1 MENLENTNLEQEET
15 NAATTEESNKEQKYF
30 SQEDVE
36 QIVTKRLA
44 REKAKMEK
52 EQEKQKKLAEMS
64 AEERLRADMEEQA
77 NRLKEFERKALMAEL
92 KDKASSNLRAYGVD
106 NSFSE
111 FLIGED
117 EESTL
122 YNVKKFKSLWDLAL
136 KSAVDK
142 ALAGTTP
149 VAPQT
154 VSSLDETDPLLKA
167 FSKAG
172 W

>member
-1 MENLENTNLEQEET
+1 MEENLNLQEQET
-15 NAATTEESNKEQKYF
+15 TTTTAATEEKQEQKFF

-52 EQEKQKKLAEMS
+52 EQEKQKRLAEMS

-77 NRLKEFERKALMAEL
+77 NRLKEFERKALVAEL

-122 YNVKKFKSLWDLAL
+122 YNVKKFKNLWDVAL
-136 KSAVDK
+136 KNAVDK

-149 VAPQT
+149 AAPKT

-167 FSKAG
+167 FNKAG

>member
-1 MENLENTNLEQEET
+1 MEENTNLQEQVET
-15 NAATTEESNKEQKYF
+15 TTATEENKEQKFF

-52 EQEKQKKLAEMS
+52 EQEKQKRLAEMS

-77 NRLKEFERKALMAEL
+77 NRLKEFERKALIAEL

-117 EESTL
+117 EETTL
-122 YNVKKFKSLWDLAL
+122 YNVKKFKTLWDVAL
-136 KSAVDK
+136 KNAVDK

-149 VAPQT
+149 AAPKT

-167 FSKAG
+167 FNKAG